1 MKKKLISVI
10 LASALTVGLL
20 SACGSNSAKD
30 NDVNSKTDTTET
42 GSNITKSDTSSA
54 PVSVTLNEVAHSI
67 FYAPMYVA
75 IENGY
80 FEDEGIELTLVTGFG
95 ADKTMTAVISGE
107 ADIGFMGSEASIYT
121 YNEGANDSVVNF
133 AQLTQRAGNFLV
145 AREEMKD
152 FKWTDLKGKD
162 VLGGRKGDY
171 DFVHPNDHVNFGQ
184 STSDVIQTAGKIA
197 VVKQLKKLQVELK
210 KLYNS
215 YLDKAEEF
223 KNVIKTGRTHLQE
236 ALPITLGQEFYA
248 YASALN
254 RDIKRIDTAIDALL
268 EVNLGGTAIG
278 TGLNANEKY
287 CKKVILH
294 LSKFSGEDVRIAK
307 NLIDATRNLDAF
319 GYASSMLKLLAI
331 DLSKT
336 ASDLRLMASSG
347 PNGFNEII
355 LPNVQPGSSI
365 MPGKFN
371 PVIPE
376 VVNQVCFYVMGLDV
390 TVTKAIEA
398 GQLELN
404 VFEPLIL
411 MSLFEEITT
420 LRRAARTFNNLA
432 ITDLKV
438 NPNLKYHIDNSVF
451 LITALTPHIGYDT
464 ACSIV
469 NEAMKENKTIKEIVL
484 EKGLLSNS
492 LIDEILNNRDITSS
506 GIAGESIL
514 KGTK

>member
-1 MKKKLISVI
+1 MRYRIERDSLGERQVPAEAYYGI
-10 LASALTVGLL
+10 
-20 SACGSNSAKD
+20 
-30 NDVNSKTDTTET
+30 ET
-42 GSNITKSDTSSA
+42 LRGKENFEITKRGICRQLIKALAIVKKAAAKANIDAGNISEKVGKAIMLACDEILNGRLHGQFVTDLIQGGAGTSINMNA
-54 PVSVTLNEVAHSI
+54 NEVIANR
-67 FYAPMYVA
+67 A
-75 IENGY
+75 N
-80 FEDEGIELTLVTGFG
+80 EL
-95 ADKTMTAVISGE
+95 
-107 ADIGFMGSEASIYT
+107 
-121 YNEGANDSVVNF
+121 
-133 AQLTQRAGNFLV
+133 
-145 AREEMKD
+145 
-152 FKWTDLKGKD
+152 
-162 VLGGRKGDY
+162 LGGRKGDY

-223 KNVIKTGRTHLQE
+223 KDVIKTGRTHLQE

-254 RDIKRIDTAIDALL
+254 RDVKRIDTAIDALL

>member
-1 MKKKLISVI
+1 MRYRIERDSLGERQVPAEAYYGI
-10 LASALTVGLL
+10 
-20 SACGSNSAKD
+20 
-30 NDVNSKTDTTET
+30 ET
-42 GSNITKSDTSSA
+42 LRGKENFEITKRGICRQLIKALAIVKKAAAKANIDAGNISEKVGKAIMLACDEILNGRLHGQFVTDLIQGGAGTSINMNA
-54 PVSVTLNEVAHSI
+54 NEVIANR
-67 FYAPMYVA
+67 A
-75 IENGY
+75 N
-80 FEDEGIELTLVTGFG
+80 EL
-95 ADKTMTAVISGE
+95 
-107 ADIGFMGSEASIYT
+107 
-121 YNEGANDSVVNF
+121 
-133 AQLTQRAGNFLV
+133 
-145 AREEMKD
+145 
-152 FKWTDLKGKD
+152 
-162 VLGGRKGDY
+162 LGGRKGDY

-223 KNVIKTGRTHLQE
+223 KDVIKTGRTHLQE

-287 CKKVILH
+287 CKKVILL

-307 NLIDATRNLDAF
+307 KLIDATRNLDAF

>member
-1 MKKKLISVI
+1 MRYRIERDSLGERQVPAEAYYGI
-10 LASALTVGLL
+10 
-20 SACGSNSAKD
+20 
-30 NDVNSKTDTTET
+30 ET
-42 GSNITKSDTSSA
+42 LRGKENFEITKRGICRQLIKALAIVKKAAAKANIDAGNISEKVGKAIMLACDEILNGRLHGQFVTDLIQGGAGTSINMNA
-54 PVSVTLNEVAHSI
+54 NEVIANR
-67 FYAPMYVA
+67 A
-75 IENGY
+75 N
-80 FEDEGIELTLVTGFG
+80 EL
-95 ADKTMTAVISGE
+95 
-107 ADIGFMGSEASIYT
+107 
-121 YNEGANDSVVNF
+121 
-133 AQLTQRAGNFLV
+133 
-145 AREEMKD
+145 
-152 FKWTDLKGKD
+152 
-162 VLGGRKGDY
+162 LGGRKGDY

-223 KNVIKTGRTHLQE
+223 KDVIKTGRTHLQE

-268 EVNLGGTAIG
+268 EVNLGGTVIG

>member
-1 MKKKLISVI
+1 MRYRIERDSLGERQVPAEAYYGI
-10 LASALTVGLL
+10 
-20 SACGSNSAKD
+20 
-30 NDVNSKTDTTET
+30 ET
-42 GSNITKSDTSSA
+42 LRGKENFEITKRGICRQLIKALAIVKKAAAKANIDAGNISEKVGKAIMLACDEILNGRLHGQFVTDLIQGGAGTSINMNA
-54 PVSVTLNEVAHSI
+54 NEVIANR
-67 FYAPMYVA
+67 A
-75 IENGY
+75 N
-80 FEDEGIELTLVTGFG
+80 EL
-95 ADKTMTAVISGE
+95 
-107 ADIGFMGSEASIYT
+107 
-121 YNEGANDSVVNF
+121 
-133 AQLTQRAGNFLV
+133 
-145 AREEMKD
+145 
-152 FKWTDLKGKD
+152 
-162 VLGGRKGDY
+162 LGGRKGDY

-223 KNVIKTGRTHLQE
+223 KDVIKTGRTHLQE

-484 EKGLLSNS
+484 EKGLSSNS

-506 GIAGESIL
+506 GIAGKSIL

>member
-1 MKKKLISVI
+1 MRYRIERDSLGERQVPAEAYYGI
-10 LASALTVGLL
+10 
-20 SACGSNSAKD
+20 
-30 NDVNSKTDTTET
+30 ET
-42 GSNITKSDTSSA
+42 LRGKENFEITKRGICRQLIKALAIVKKAAAKANIDAGNISEKVGKAIMLACDEILNGRLHGQFVTDLIQGGAGTSINMNA
-54 PVSVTLNEVAHSI
+54 NEVIANR
-67 FYAPMYVA
+67 A
-75 IENGY
+75 N
-80 FEDEGIELTLVTGFG
+80 EL
-95 ADKTMTAVISGE
+95 
-107 ADIGFMGSEASIYT
+107 
-121 YNEGANDSVVNF
+121 
-133 AQLTQRAGNFLV
+133 
-145 AREEMKD
+145 
-152 FKWTDLKGKD
+152 
-162 VLGGRKGDY
+162 LGGRKGDY

-210 KLYNS
+210 ELYNS

>member
-1 MKKKLISVI
+1 MRYRIERDSLGERQVPAEAYYGI
-10 LASALTVGLL
+10 
-20 SACGSNSAKD
+20 
-30 NDVNSKTDTTET
+30 ET
-42 GSNITKSDTSSA
+42 LRGKENFEITKRGICRQLIKALAIVKKAAAKANIDAGNISEKVGKAIMLACDEILNGRLHGQFVTDLIQGGAGTSINMNA
-54 PVSVTLNEVAHSI
+54 NEVIANR
-67 FYAPMYVA
+67 A
-75 IENGY
+75 N
-80 FEDEGIELTLVTGFG
+80 EL
-95 ADKTMTAVISGE
+95 
-107 ADIGFMGSEASIYT
+107 
-121 YNEGANDSVVNF
+121 
-133 AQLTQRAGNFLV
+133 
-145 AREEMKD
+145 
-152 FKWTDLKGKD
+152 
-162 VLGGRKGDY
+162 LGGRKGDY

-223 KNVIKTGRTHLQE
+223 KDVIKTGRTHLQE

-451 LITALTPHIGYDT
+451 LITTLTPHIGYDT

>member
-1 MKKKLISVI
+1 MRYRIERDSLGERQVPAEAYYGI
-10 LASALTVGLL
+10 
-20 SACGSNSAKD
+20 
-30 NDVNSKTDTTET
+30 ET
-42 GSNITKSDTSSA
+42 LRGKENFEITKRGICRQLIKALAIVKKAAAKANIDAGNISEKVGKAIMLACDEILNGRLHGQFVTDLIQGGAGTSINMNA
-54 PVSVTLNEVAHSI
+54 NEVIANR
-67 FYAPMYVA
+67 A
-75 IENGY
+75 N
-80 FEDEGIELTLVTGFG
+80 EL
-95 ADKTMTAVISGE
+95 
-107 ADIGFMGSEASIYT
+107 
-121 YNEGANDSVVNF
+121 
-133 AQLTQRAGNFLV
+133 
-145 AREEMKD
+145 
-152 FKWTDLKGKD
+152 
-162 VLGGRKGDY
+162 LGGRKGDY

-347 PNGFNEII
+347 LNGFNEII

>member
-1 MKKKLISVI
+1 MRYRIERDSLGERQVPAEAYYGI
-10 LASALTVGLL
+10 
-20 SACGSNSAKD
+20 
-30 NDVNSKTDTTET
+30 ET
-42 GSNITKSDTSSA
+42 LRGKENFEITKRGICRQLIKALAIVKKAAAKANIDAGNISEKVGKAIMLACDEILNGRLHGQFVTDLIQGGAGTSINMNA
-54 PVSVTLNEVAHSI
+54 NEVIANR
-67 FYAPMYVA
+67 A
-75 IENGY
+75 N
-80 FEDEGIELTLVTGFG
+80 EL
-95 ADKTMTAVISGE
+95 
-107 ADIGFMGSEASIYT
+107 
-121 YNEGANDSVVNF
+121 
-133 AQLTQRAGNFLV
+133 
-145 AREEMKD
+145 
-152 FKWTDLKGKD
+152 
-162 VLGGRKGDY
+162 LGGRKGDY

-184 STSDVIQTAGKIA
+184 STSDVIQPAGKIA

-223 KNVIKTGRTHLQE
+223 KDVIKTGRTHLQE

>member
-1 MKKKLISVI
+1 MRYRIERDSLGERQVPAEAYYGI
-10 LASALTVGLL
+10 
-20 SACGSNSAKD
+20 
-30 NDVNSKTDTTET
+30 ET
-42 GSNITKSDTSSA
+42 LRGKENFEITKRGICRQLIKALAIVKKAAAKANIDAGNISEKVGKAIMLACDEILNGRLHGQFVTDQTQGGAGTSINMNA
-54 PVSVTLNEVAHSI
+54 NEVIANR
-67 FYAPMYVA
+67 A
-75 IENGY
+75 N
-80 FEDEGIELTLVTGFG
+80 EL
-95 ADKTMTAVISGE
+95 
-107 ADIGFMGSEASIYT
+107 
-121 YNEGANDSVVNF
+121 
-133 AQLTQRAGNFLV
+133 
-145 AREEMKD
+145 
-152 FKWTDLKGKD
+152 
-162 VLGGRKGDY
+162 LGGRKGDY

-223 KNVIKTGRTHLQE
+223 KDVIKTGRTHLQE

>member
-1 MKKKLISVI
+1 MRYRIERDSLGERQVPAEAYYGI
-10 LASALTVGLL
+10 
-20 SACGSNSAKD
+20 
-30 NDVNSKTDTTET
+30 ET
-42 GSNITKSDTSSA
+42 LRGKENFEITKRGICRQLIKALAIVKKAAAKANIDAGNISEKVGKAIMLACDEILNGRLHGQFVTDLIQGGAGTSINMNA
-54 PVSVTLNEVAHSI
+54 NEVIANR
-67 FYAPMYVA
+67 A
-75 IENGY
+75 N
-80 FEDEGIELTLVTGFG
+80 EL
-95 ADKTMTAVISGE
+95 
-107 ADIGFMGSEASIYT
+107 
-121 YNEGANDSVVNF
+121 
-133 AQLTQRAGNFLV
+133 
-145 AREEMKD
+145 
-152 FKWTDLKGKD
+152 
-162 VLGGRKGDY
+162 LGGRKGDY

-223 KNVIKTGRTHLQE
+223 KDVIKTGRTHLQE

-469 NEAMKENKTIKEIVL
+469 NEAMKENKTIKEIIL

>member
-1 MKKKLISVI
+1 MRYRIERDSLGERQVPAEAYYGI
-10 LASALTVGLL
+10 
-20 SACGSNSAKD
+20 
-30 NDVNSKTDTTET
+30 ET
-42 GSNITKSDTSSA
+42 LRGKENFEITKRGICRQLIKALAIVKKAAAKANIDAGNISEKVGKAIMLACDEILNGRLQGQFVTDLIQGGAGTSINMNA
-54 PVSVTLNEVAHSI
+54 NEVIANR
-67 FYAPMYVA
+67 A
-75 IENGY
+75 N
-80 FEDEGIELTLVTGFG
+80 EL
-95 ADKTMTAVISGE
+95 
-107 ADIGFMGSEASIYT
+107 
-121 YNEGANDSVVNF
+121 
-133 AQLTQRAGNFLV
+133 
-145 AREEMKD
+145 
-152 FKWTDLKGKD
+152 
-162 VLGGRKGDY
+162 LGGRKGDY

-223 KNVIKTGRTHLQE
+223 KDVIKTGRTHLQE

>member
-1 MKKKLISVI
+1 MRYRIERDSLGERQVPAEAYYGI
-10 LASALTVGLL
+10 
-20 SACGSNSAKD
+20 
-30 NDVNSKTDTTET
+30 ET
-42 GSNITKSDTSSA
+42 LRGKENFEITKRGICRQLIKALAIVKKAAAKANIDAGNISEKVGKAIMLACDEILNGRLHGQFVTDLIQGGAGTSINMNA
-54 PVSVTLNEVAHSI
+54 NEVIANR
-67 FYAPMYVA
+67 A
-75 IENGY
+75 N
-80 FEDEGIELTLVTGFG
+80 EL
-95 ADKTMTAVISGE
+95 
-107 ADIGFMGSEASIYT
+107 
-121 YNEGANDSVVNF
+121 
-133 AQLTQRAGNFLV
+133 
-145 AREEMKD
+145 
-152 FKWTDLKGKD
+152 
-162 VLGGRKGDY
+162 LGGRKGDY

-223 KNVIKTGRTHLQE
+223 KDVIKTGRTHLQE

-506 GIAGESIL
+506 GIAGDSIL

>member
-1 MKKKLISVI
+1 MRYRIERDSLGERQVPAEAYYGI
-10 LASALTVGLL
+10 
-20 SACGSNSAKD
+20 
-30 NDVNSKTDTTET
+30 ET
-42 GSNITKSDTSSA
+42 LRGKENFEITKRGICRQLIKALAIVKKAAAKANIDAGNISEKVGKAIMLACDEILNGRLHGQFVTDLIQGGAGTSINMNA
-54 PVSVTLNEVAHSI
+54 NEVIANR
-67 FYAPMYVA
+67 A
-75 IENGY
+75 N
-80 FEDEGIELTLVTGFG
+80 EL
-95 ADKTMTAVISGE
+95 
-107 ADIGFMGSEASIYT
+107 
-121 YNEGANDSVVNF
+121 
-133 AQLTQRAGNFLV
+133 
-145 AREEMKD
+145 
-152 FKWTDLKGKD
+152 
-162 VLGGRKGDY
+162 LGGRKGDY

-223 KNVIKTGRTHLQE
+223 KDVIKTGRTHLQE

-390 TVTKAIEA
+390 TVAKAIEA

-484 EKGLLSNS
+484 EKGLLSDS

>member
-1 MKKKLISVI
+1 MRYRIERDSLGERQVPAEAYYGI
-10 LASALTVGLL
+10 
-20 SACGSNSAKD
+20 
-30 NDVNSKTDTTET
+30 ET
-42 GSNITKSDTSSA
+42 LRGKENFEITKRGICRQLIKALAIVKKAAAKANIDAGNISEKVGKAIMLACDEILNGRLHGQFVTDLIQGGAGTSINMNA
-54 PVSVTLNEVAHSI
+54 NEVIANR
-67 FYAPMYVA
+67 A
-75 IENGY
+75 N
-80 FEDEGIELTLVTGFG
+80 EL
-95 ADKTMTAVISGE
+95 
-107 ADIGFMGSEASIYT
+107 
-121 YNEGANDSVVNF
+121 
-133 AQLTQRAGNFLV
+133 
-145 AREEMKD
+145 
-152 FKWTDLKGKD
+152 
-162 VLGGRKGDY
+162 LGGRKGDY

-223 KNVIKTGRTHLQE
+223 KDVIKTGRTHLQE

-254 RDIKRIDTAIDALL
+254 RDIKKIDTAIDALL

>member
-1 MKKKLISVI
+1 MRYRIERDSLGERQVPAEAYYGI
-10 LASALTVGLL
+10 
-20 SACGSNSAKD
+20 
-30 NDVNSKTDTTET
+30 ET
-42 GSNITKSDTSSA
+42 LRGKENFEITKRGICRQLIKALAIVKKAAAKANIDAGNISEKVGKAIMLACDEILNGRLHGQFVTDLIQGGAGTSINMNA
-54 PVSVTLNEVAHSI
+54 NEVIANR
-67 FYAPMYVA
+67 A
-75 IENGY
+75 N
-80 FEDEGIELTLVTGFG
+80 EL
-95 ADKTMTAVISGE
+95 
-107 ADIGFMGSEASIYT
+107 
-121 YNEGANDSVVNF
+121 
-133 AQLTQRAGNFLV
+133 
-145 AREEMKD
+145 
-152 FKWTDLKGKD
+152 
-162 VLGGRKGDY
+162 LGGRKGDY

-223 KNVIKTGRTHLQE
+223 KDVIKTGRTHLQE

-307 NLIDATRNLDAF
+307 NLIDATRNLVAF

-492 LIDEILNNRDITSS
+492 LIDEILNNRNITSS

>member
-1 MKKKLISVI
+1 MRYRIERDSLGERQVPAEAYYGI
-10 LASALTVGLL
+10 
-20 SACGSNSAKD
+20 
-30 NDVNSKTDTTET
+30 ET
-42 GSNITKSDTSSA
+42 LRGKENFEITKRGICRQLIKALAIVKKAAAKANIDAGNISEKVGKAIMLACDEILNGRLHGQFVTDLIQGGAGTSINMNA
-54 PVSVTLNEVAHSI
+54 NEVIANR
-67 FYAPMYVA
+67 A
-75 IENGY
+75 N
-80 FEDEGIELTLVTGFG
+80 EL
-95 ADKTMTAVISGE
+95 
-107 ADIGFMGSEASIYT
+107 
-121 YNEGANDSVVNF
+121 
-133 AQLTQRAGNFLV
+133 
-145 AREEMKD
+145 
-152 FKWTDLKGKD
+152 
-162 VLGGRKGDY
+162 LGGRKGDY

-223 KNVIKTGRTHLQE
+223 KDVIKTGRTHLQE

-294 LSKFSGEDVRIAK
+294 LSKFSGEDVIIAK

>member
-1 MKKKLISVI
+1 MRYRIERDSLGERQVPAEAYYGI
-10 LASALTVGLL
+10 
-20 SACGSNSAKD
+20 
-30 NDVNSKTDTTET
+30 ET
-42 GSNITKSDTSSA
+42 LRGKENFEITKRGICRQLIKALAIVKKAAAKANIDAGNISEKVGKAIMLACDEILNGRLHGQFVTDLIQGGAGTSINMNA
-54 PVSVTLNEVAHSI
+54 NEVIANR
-67 FYAPMYVA
+67 A
-75 IENGY
+75 N
-80 FEDEGIELTLVTGFG
+80 EL
-95 ADKTMTAVISGE
+95 
-107 ADIGFMGSEASIYT
+107 
-121 YNEGANDSVVNF
+121 
-133 AQLTQRAGNFLV
+133 
-145 AREEMKD
+145 
-152 FKWTDLKGKD
+152 
-162 VLGGRKGDY
+162 LGGRKGDY

-319 GYASSMLKLLAI
+319 GYESSMLKLLAI

>member
-1 MKKKLISVI
+1 MRYRIERDSLGERQVPAEAYYGI
-10 LASALTVGLL
+10 
-20 SACGSNSAKD
+20 
-30 NDVNSKTDTTET
+30 ET
-42 GSNITKSDTSSA
+42 LRGKENFEITKRGICRQLIKALAIVKKAAAKANIDAGNISEKVGKAIMLACDEILNGRLHGQFVTDLIQGGDGTSINMNA
-54 PVSVTLNEVAHSI
+54 NEVIANR
-67 FYAPMYVA
+67 A
-75 IENGY
+75 N
-80 FEDEGIELTLVTGFG
+80 EL
-95 ADKTMTAVISGE
+95 
-107 ADIGFMGSEASIYT
+107 
-121 YNEGANDSVVNF
+121 
-133 AQLTQRAGNFLV
+133 
-145 AREEMKD
+145 
-152 FKWTDLKGKD
+152 
-162 VLGGRKGDY
+162 LGGRKGDY

-223 KNVIKTGRTHLQE
+223 KDVIKTGRTHLQE

>member
-1 MKKKLISVI
+1 MRYRIERDSLGERQVPAEAYYGI
-10 LASALTVGLL
+10 
-20 SACGSNSAKD
+20 
-30 NDVNSKTDTTET
+30 ET
-42 GSNITKSDTSSA
+42 LRGKENFEITKRGICRQLIKALAIVKKAAAKANIDAGNISEKVGKAIMLACDEILNGRLHGQFVTDLIQGGAGTSINMNA
-54 PVSVTLNEVAHSI
+54 NEVIANR
-67 FYAPMYVA
+67 A
-75 IENGY
+75 N
-80 FEDEGIELTLVTGFG
+80 EL
-95 ADKTMTAVISGE
+95 
-107 ADIGFMGSEASIYT
+107 
-121 YNEGANDSVVNF
+121 
-133 AQLTQRAGNFLV
+133 
-145 AREEMKD
+145 
-152 FKWTDLKGKD
+152 
-162 VLGGRKGDY
+162 LGGRKGDY

-223 KNVIKTGRTHLQE
+223 KDVIKTGRTHLQE

-371 PVIPE
+371 PVIPG

>member
-1 MKKKLISVI
+1 MRYRIERDSLGERQVPAEAYYGI
-10 LASALTVGLL
+10 
-20 SACGSNSAKD
+20 
-30 NDVNSKTDTTET
+30 ET
-42 GSNITKSDTSSA
+42 LRGKENFEITKRGICRQLIKALAIVKKAAAKANIDAGNISEKVGKAIMLACDEILNGRLHGQFVTDLIQGGAGTSINMNA
-54 PVSVTLNEVAHSI
+54 NEVIANR
-67 FYAPMYVA
+67 A
-75 IENGY
+75 N
-80 FEDEGIELTLVTGFG
+80 EL
-95 ADKTMTAVISGE
+95 
-107 ADIGFMGSEASIYT
+107 
-121 YNEGANDSVVNF
+121 
-133 AQLTQRAGNFLV
+133 
-145 AREEMKD
+145 
-152 FKWTDLKGKD
+152 
-162 VLGGRKGDY
+162 LGGRKGDY

-236 ALPITLGQEFYA
+236 ALPTTLGQEFYA

>member
-1 MKKKLISVI
+1 MRYRIERDSLGERQVPAEAYYGI
-10 LASALTVGLL
+10 
-20 SACGSNSAKD
+20 
-30 NDVNSKTDTTET
+30 ET
-42 GSNITKSDTSSA
+42 LRGKENFEITKRGICRQLIKALAIVKKAAAKANIDAGNISEKVGKAIMLACDEILNGRLHGQFVTDLIQGGAGTSINMNA
-54 PVSVTLNEVAHSI
+54 NEVIANR
-67 FYAPMYVA
+67 A
-75 IENGY
+75 N
-80 FEDEGIELTLVTGFG
+80 EL
-95 ADKTMTAVISGE
+95 
-107 ADIGFMGSEASIYT
+107 
-121 YNEGANDSVVNF
+121 
-133 AQLTQRAGNFLV
+133 
-145 AREEMKD
+145 
-152 FKWTDLKGKD
+152 
-162 VLGGRKGDY
+162 LGGRKGDY

-347 PNGFNEII
+347 PNGLNEII

>member
-1 MKKKLISVI
+1 MRYRIERDSLGERQVPAEAYYGI
-10 LASALTVGLL
+10 
-20 SACGSNSAKD
+20 
-30 NDVNSKTDTTET
+30 ET
-42 GSNITKSDTSSA
+42 LRGKENFEITKRGICRQLIKALAIVKKAAAKANIDAGNISEKVGKAIMLACDEILNGRLHGQFVTDLIQGGAGTSINMNA
-54 PVSVTLNEVAHSI
+54 NEVIANR
-67 FYAPMYVA
+67 A
-75 IENGY
+75 N
-80 FEDEGIELTLVTGFG
+80 EL
-95 ADKTMTAVISGE
+95 
-107 ADIGFMGSEASIYT
+107 
-121 YNEGANDSVVNF
+121 
-133 AQLTQRAGNFLV
+133 
-145 AREEMKD
+145 
-152 FKWTDLKGKD
+152 
-162 VLGGRKGDY
+162 LGGRKGDY

-223 KNVIKTGRTHLQE
+223 KDVIKTGRTHLQE

-390 TVTKAIEA
+390 TVAKAIEA

-484 EKGLLSNS
+484 EKDLLSDS

>member
-1 MKKKLISVI
+1 MRYRIERDSLGERQVPAEAYYGI
-10 LASALTVGLL
+10 
-20 SACGSNSAKD
+20 
-30 NDVNSKTDTTET
+30 ET
-42 GSNITKSDTSSA
+42 LRGKENFEITKRGICRQLIKALAIVKKAAAKANIDAGNISEKVGKAIMLACDEILNGRLHGQFVTDLIQGGAGTSINMNA
-54 PVSVTLNEVAHSI
+54 NEVIANR
-67 FYAPMYVA
+67 A
-75 IENGY
+75 N
-80 FEDEGIELTLVTGFG
+80 EL
-95 ADKTMTAVISGE
+95 
-107 ADIGFMGSEASIYT
+107 
-121 YNEGANDSVVNF
+121 
-133 AQLTQRAGNFLV
+133 
-145 AREEMKD
+145 
-152 FKWTDLKGKD
+152 
-162 VLGGRKGDY
+162 LGGRKGDY

-223 KNVIKTGRTHLQE
+223 KDVIKTGRTHLQE

-254 RDIKRIDTAIDALL
+254 RDIKMIDTAIDALL

>member
-1 MKKKLISVI
+1 MRYRIERDSLGERQVPAEAYYGI
-10 LASALTVGLL
+10 
-20 SACGSNSAKD
+20 
-30 NDVNSKTDTTET
+30 ET
-42 GSNITKSDTSSA
+42 LRGKENFEITKRGICRQLIKALAIVKKAAAKANIDAGNISEKVGKAIMLACDEILNGRLHGQFVTDLIQGGAGTSINMNA
-54 PVSVTLNEVAHSI
+54 NEVIANR
-67 FYAPMYVA
+67 A
-75 IENGY
+75 N
-80 FEDEGIELTLVTGFG
+80 EL
-95 ADKTMTAVISGE
+95 
-107 ADIGFMGSEASIYT
+107 
-121 YNEGANDSVVNF
+121 
-133 AQLTQRAGNFLV
+133 
-145 AREEMKD
+145 
-152 FKWTDLKGKD
+152 
-162 VLGGRKGDY
+162 LGGRKGDY

-223 KNVIKTGRTHLQE
+223 KDVIKTGRTHLQE

-506 GIAGESIL
+506 GIVGESIL

>member
-1 MKKKLISVI
+1 MRYRIERDSLGERQVPAEAYYGI
-10 LASALTVGLL
+10 
-20 SACGSNSAKD
+20 
-30 NDVNSKTDTTET
+30 ET
-42 GSNITKSDTSSA
+42 LRGKENFEITKRGICRQLIKALAIVKKAAAKANIDAGNISEKVGKAIMLACDEILNGRLHGQFVTDLIQGGAGTSINMNA
-54 PVSVTLNEVAHSI
+54 NEVIANR
-67 FYAPMYVA
+67 A
-75 IENGY
+75 N
-80 FEDEGIELTLVTGFG
+80 EL
-95 ADKTMTAVISGE
+95 
-107 ADIGFMGSEASIYT
+107 
-121 YNEGANDSVVNF
+121 
-133 AQLTQRAGNFLV
+133 
-145 AREEMKD
+145 
-152 FKWTDLKGKD
+152 
-162 VLGGRKGDY
+162 LGGRKGDY

-223 KNVIKTGRTHLQE
+223 KDVIKTGRTHLQE

-319 GYASSMLKLLAI
+319 GYASSMLNLLAI

>member
-1 MKKKLISVI
+1 MRYRIERDSLGERQVPAEAYYGI
-10 LASALTVGLL
+10 
-20 SACGSNSAKD
+20 
-30 NDVNSKTDTTET
+30 ET
-42 GSNITKSDTSSA
+42 LRGKENFEITKRGICRQLIKALAIVKKAAAKANIDAGNISEKVGKAIMLACDEILNGRLHGQFVTDLIQGGAGTSINMNA
-54 PVSVTLNEVAHSI
+54 NEVIA
-67 FYAPMYVA
+67 
-75 IENGY
+75 NRTN
-80 FEDEGIELTLVTGFG
+80 EL
-95 ADKTMTAVISGE
+95 
-107 ADIGFMGSEASIYT
+107 
-121 YNEGANDSVVNF
+121 
-133 AQLTQRAGNFLV
+133 
-145 AREEMKD
+145 
-152 FKWTDLKGKD
+152 
-162 VLGGRKGDY
+162 LGGRKGDY

-223 KNVIKTGRTHLQE
+223 KDVIKTGRTHLQE

>member
-1 MKKKLISVI
+1 MRYRIERDSLGERQVPAEAYYGI
-10 LASALTVGLL
+10 
-20 SACGSNSAKD
+20 
-30 NDVNSKTDTTET
+30 ET
-42 GSNITKSDTSSA
+42 LRGKENFEITKRGICRQLIKALAIVKKAAAKANIDAGNISEKVGKAIMLACDEILNGRLHGQFVTDLIQGGAGTSINMNA
-54 PVSVTLNEVAHSI
+54 NEVIANR
-67 FYAPMYVA
+67 A
-75 IENGY
+75 N
-80 FEDEGIELTLVTGFG
+80 EL
-95 ADKTMTAVISGE
+95 
-107 ADIGFMGSEASIYT
+107 
-121 YNEGANDSVVNF
+121 
-133 AQLTQRAGNFLV
+133 
-145 AREEMKD
+145 
-152 FKWTDLKGKD
+152 
-162 VLGGRKGDY
+162 LGGRKGDY

-223 KNVIKTGRTHLQE
+223 KDVIKTGRTHLQE

-484 EKGLLSNS
+484 ENGLLSNS

>member
-1 MKKKLISVI
+1 MRYRIERDSLGERQVPAEAYYGI
-10 LASALTVGLL
+10 
-20 SACGSNSAKD
+20 
-30 NDVNSKTDTTET
+30 ET
-42 GSNITKSDTSSA
+42 LRGKENFEITKRGICRQLIKALAIVKKAAAKANIDAGNISEKVGKAIMLACDEILNGRLHGQFVTDLIQGGAGTSINMNA
-54 PVSVTLNEVAHSI
+54 NEVIANR
-67 FYAPMYVA
+67 A
-75 IENGY
+75 N
-80 FEDEGIELTLVTGFG
+80 EL
-95 ADKTMTAVISGE
+95 
-107 ADIGFMGSEASIYT
+107 
-121 YNEGANDSVVNF
+121 
-133 AQLTQRAGNFLV
+133 
-145 AREEMKD
+145 
-152 FKWTDLKGKD
+152 
-162 VLGGRKGDY
+162 LGGRKGEY

-197 VVKQLKKLQVELK
+197 AVKQLKKLQVELK

-223 KNVIKTGRTHLQE
+223 KDVIKTGRTHLQE

>member
-1 MKKKLISVI
+1 MRYRIE
-10 LASALTVGLL
+10 
-20 SACGSNSAKD
+20 KD
-30 NDVNSKTDTTET
+30 SLGEQQVPAEAYYGIET
-42 GSNITKSDTSSA
+42 LRGKENFEITKRGICRQMIKALAIVKKAAAKANIDAGNISEKVGKAIMLACDEILNGRLHGQFVTDLIQGGAGTSINMNA
-54 PVSVTLNEVAHSI
+54 NEVIANR
-67 FYAPMYVA
+67 A
-75 IENGY
+75 N
-80 FEDEGIELTLVTGFG
+80 EL
-95 ADKTMTAVISGE
+95 
-107 ADIGFMGSEASIYT
+107 
-121 YNEGANDSVVNF
+121 
-133 AQLTQRAGNFLV
+133 
-145 AREEMKD
+145 
-152 FKWTDLKGKD
+152 
-162 VLGGRKGDY
+162 LGGRKGDY

-223 KNVIKTGRTHLQE
+223 KDVIKMGRTHLQE
-236 ALPITLGQEFYA
+236 ALPITLGQEFLA

-254 RDIKRIDTAIDALL
+254 RDIKRIDTAIEALL

-294 LSKFSGEDVRIAK
+294 LTKFSGEDVRIAK

-319 GYASSMLKLLAI
+319 AYASSMLKLLATN
-331 DLSKT
+331 LSKT
-336 ASDLRLMASSG
+336 ASDLRLMASG
-347 PNGFNEII
+347 GQNGFNEII

-404 VFEPLIL
+404 VFEPVIL

-432 ITDLKV
+432 ITDLKE
-438 NPNLKYHIDNSVF
+438 NPNLKYHIDNSFF

-464 ACSIV
+464 ACNIV
-469 NEAMKENKTIKEIVL
+469 NEAMKTNKTIKEIIL
-484 EKGLLSNS
+484 EKDLLSS
-492 LIDEILNNRDITSS
+492 TLIDEILNSQNMTSS
-506 GIAGESIL
+506 GIAGENIL

>member
-1 MKKKLISVI
+1 MRYRIERDSLGERQVPAEAYYGI
-10 LASALTVGLL
+10 
-20 SACGSNSAKD
+20 
-30 NDVNSKTDTTET
+30 ET
-42 GSNITKSDTSSA
+42 LRGKENFEITKRGICRQLIKALAIVKKAAAKANIDAGNISEKVGKAIMLACDEILNGRLHGQFVTDLIQGGAGTSINMNA
-54 PVSVTLNEVAHSI
+54 NEVIANR
-67 FYAPMYVA
+67 A
-75 IENGY
+75 N
-80 FEDEGIELTLVTGFG
+80 EL
-95 ADKTMTAVISGE
+95 
-107 ADIGFMGSEASIYT
+107 
-121 YNEGANDSVVNF
+121 
-133 AQLTQRAGNFLV
+133 
-145 AREEMKD
+145 
-152 FKWTDLKGKD
+152 
-162 VLGGRKGDY
+162 LGGRKGDY

-197 VVKQLKKLQVELK
+197 VVKQLKKLQAEIK

-223 KNVIKTGRTHLQE
+223 KDVIKTGRTHLQE

>member
-1 MKKKLISVI
+1 MRYRIERDSLGERQVPAEAYYGI
-10 LASALTVGLL
+10 
-20 SACGSNSAKD
+20 
-30 NDVNSKTDTTET
+30 ET
-42 GSNITKSDTSSA
+42 LRGKENFEITKRGICRQLIKALAIVKKAAAKANIDAGNISEKVGKAIMLACDEILNGRLHGQFVTDLIQGGAGTSINMNA
-54 PVSVTLNEVAHSI
+54 NEVIANR
-67 FYAPMYVA
+67 A
-75 IENGY
+75 N
-80 FEDEGIELTLVTGFG
+80 EL
-95 ADKTMTAVISGE
+95 
-107 ADIGFMGSEASIYT
+107 
-121 YNEGANDSVVNF
+121 
-133 AQLTQRAGNFLV
+133 
-145 AREEMKD
+145 
-152 FKWTDLKGKD
+152 
-162 VLGGRKGDY
+162 LGGRKGDY

-223 KNVIKTGRTHLQE
+223 KDVIKTGRTHLQE

-336 ASDLRLMASSG
+336 ASDSRLMASSG

>member
-1 MKKKLISVI
+1 MRYRIERDSLGERQVPAEAYYGI
-10 LASALTVGLL
+10 
-20 SACGSNSAKD
+20 
-30 NDVNSKTDTTET
+30 ET
-42 GSNITKSDTSSA
+42 LRGKENFEITKRGICRQLIKALAIVKKAAAKANIDAGNISEKDGKAIMLACVEILNGRLHGQFVTDLIQGGAGTSINMNA
-54 PVSVTLNEVAHSI
+54 NEVIANR
-67 FYAPMYVA
+67 A
-75 IENGY
+75 N
-80 FEDEGIELTLVTGFG
+80 EL
-95 ADKTMTAVISGE
+95 
-107 ADIGFMGSEASIYT
+107 
-121 YNEGANDSVVNF
+121 
-133 AQLTQRAGNFLV
+133 
-145 AREEMKD
+145 
-152 FKWTDLKGKD
+152 
-162 VLGGRKGDY
+162 LGGRKGDY

-223 KNVIKTGRTHLQE
+223 KDVIKTGRTHLQE

>member
-1 MKKKLISVI
+1 MRYRIERDSLGERQVPAEAYYGIETLRGKENFEITQRGICRQLIKALAIVKKAAAKANIDAGNISEKVGKAIMLACDEILNGRLHGQFVTDLIQGG
-10 LASALTVGLL
+10 AG
-20 SACGSNSAKD
+20 
-30 NDVNSKTDTTET
+30 
-42 GSNITKSDTSSA
+42 TSINMNA
-54 PVSVTLNEVAHSI
+54 NEVIANR
-67 FYAPMYVA
+67 A
-75 IENGY
+75 N
-80 FEDEGIELTLVTGFG
+80 EL
-95 ADKTMTAVISGE
+95 
-107 ADIGFMGSEASIYT
+107 
-121 YNEGANDSVVNF
+121 
-133 AQLTQRAGNFLV
+133 
-145 AREEMKD
+145 
-152 FKWTDLKGKD
+152 
-162 VLGGRKGDY
+162 LGGRKGDY

-347 PNGFNEII
+347 LNGFNEII

>member
-1 MKKKLISVI
+1 MRYRIERDSLGERQVPAEAYYGI
-10 LASALTVGLL
+10 
-20 SACGSNSAKD
+20 
-30 NDVNSKTDTTET
+30 ET
-42 GSNITKSDTSSA
+42 LRGKENFEITKRGICRQLIKALAIVKKAAAKANIDAGNISEKVGKAIMLACDEILNGRLHGQFVTDLIQGGAGTSINMNA
-54 PVSVTLNEVAHSI
+54 NEVIANR
-67 FYAPMYVA
+67 A
-75 IENGY
+75 N
-80 FEDEGIELTLVTGFG
+80 EL
-95 ADKTMTAVISGE
+95 
-107 ADIGFMGSEASIYT
+107 
-121 YNEGANDSVVNF
+121 
-133 AQLTQRAGNFLV
+133 
-145 AREEMKD
+145 
-152 FKWTDLKGKD
+152 
-162 VLGGRKGDY
+162 LGGRKGDY

-184 STSDVIQTAGKIA
+184 STSYVIQTAGKIA